1 MNHMGML
8 DSFRALNEA
17 HSFEDVN
24 ESYHQQPVAEFDRG
38 QSDPNAWL
46 DRYAKFTTRPGF
58 NPNMDG
64 YFTAYTGHWGGY
76 SDVMQGLSGM
86 DLGPLQ
92 EKVEPNKIFTADIAA
107 LKTLAADQGKL
118 VKVFERKVL
127 ESLNDKGKFGVNEDD
142 IEAIQALTAARNS
155 LMSIQKE
162 QIGVKKSIAELKIKQ
177 QQANAAGG
185 SAGAPGTTGRP
196 ASAFDVGRSI
206 MDRIFDNPVP
216 TQPQEPAVNANY
228 PTVDLDHAAS
238 VLDSIVGAD
247 TVPDTIA
254 YEADDPKT
262 YVVVGESDTDTEF
275 VTFSASGEVLPD
287 YPNPTTKIQSVD
299 REAGKAVDEL
309 LVSYPIKT
317 RDEIG

>member
-1 MNHMGML
+1 
-8 DSFRALNEA
+8 
-17 HSFEDVN
+17 
-24 ESYHQQPVAEFDRG
+24 
-38 QSDPNAWL
+38 
-46 DRYAKFTTRPGF
+46 
-58 NPNMDG
+58 
-64 YFTAYTGHWGGY
+64 
-76 SDVMQGLSGM
+76 
-86 DLGPLQ
+86 
-92 EKVEPNKIFTADIAA
+92 
-107 LKTLAADQGKL
+107 
-118 VKVFERKVL
+118 
-127 ESLNDKGKFGVNEDD
+127 
-142 IEAIQALTAARNS
+142 
-155 LMSIQKE
+155 
-162 QIGVKKSIAELKIKQ
+162 
-177 QQANAAGG
+177 
-185 SAGAPGTTGRP
+185 
-196 ASAFDVGRSI
+196 